1 MQATTEAK
9 ISAGNWI
16 SLIVT
21 MVVFAAGFLG
31 LLGAAGGFGRTSERL
46 SLIPGI
52 AYCSDVC
59 VPTDLNGIE
68 IPMHDGQFVTTGIFD
83 GNFGGKAVWSTGAIR
98 CVLSG
103 VLTLTEVDEGARL
116 CANAEN
122 VYVDLGKLWWLW
134 KLNPM
139 QASGSICTDTQHPED
154 GHCMKVDILK
164 DLSVSVQLDDK
175 HFGPTAEG

>member
-21 MVVFAAGFLG
+21 MVVFAAGFLAW
-31 LLGAAGGFGRTSERL
+31 LGAAVGFGRTSDE
-46 SLIPGI
+46 IPLTGGFL
-52 AYCSDVC
+52 ACSDVC
-59 VPTDLNGIE
+59 PVTDRHGVAY
-68 IPMHDGQFVTTGIFD
+68 PMHDGRFVVTGIVD
-83 GNFGGKAVWSTGAIR
+83 DNFGGKAVWSTGANR

-122 VYVDLGKLWWLW
+122 VYVDLGKPWWFW
-134 KLNPM
+134 KLDPMNPRGM
-139 QASGSICTDTQHPED
+139 VCTDIQQPEK
-154 GHCMKVDILK
+154 GHCVIVDLLK
-164 DLSVSVQLDDK
+164 DLQVSVQLDAK
-175 HFGPTAEG
+175 HYGPKAEG

>member
-31 LLGAAGGFGRTSERL
+31 WLGAAGGFGRPVEQQAA
-46 SLIPGI
+46 IPGI

-83 GNFGGKAVWSTGAIR
+83 GNFGGEAVWSTGGNR

-134 KLNPM
+134 KLDPM
-139 QASGSICTDTQHPED
+139 NTRGMVCMDIQHPEK
-154 GHCMKVDILK
+154 GHCVFVDLLK

-175 HFGPTAEG
+175 HYGPNAEG